1 LLDRDSDTIGS
12 ADTIGRWHTHY
23 MHYSRSV
30 DTIAMEEASEGSR
43 KAASS

>member
-1 LLDRDSDTIGS
+1 
-12 ADTIGRWHTHY
+12 